1 MAQWIG
7 LFPAVDRINKNLSIW
22 FPRRDGDALV
32 PNKPEDILRCSRSQ
46 TWCWVDY
53 CLFRRNASLV
63 EATLWL
69 SHSIS
74 LARLSLSLV
83 NIP

>member
-1 MAQWIG
+1 MAQWTG
-7 LFPAVDRINKNLSIW
+7 LFPAVDRINKNLSIG

-32 PNKPEDILRCSRSQ
+32 AHKPEDILWCSRSQ
-46 TWCWVDY
+46 AWCLVDY

-69 SHSIS
+69 SHNIS
-74 LARLSLSLV
+74 LARLSKSLV